1 MENNIQVGIEL
12 LVLGLGTVFLV
23 LFVLMLVMKVLS
35 YLVNRPAVNHVQSV
49 STDECTQ
56 EEIAA
61 ISAVLKRI
69 APEKNI
75 SVVKLK
81 AIKETN

>member
-1 MENNIQVGIEL
+1 MGNNIQVGIEL
-12 LVLGLGTVFLV
+12 LVLGLGMVFLV
-23 LFVLMLVMKVLS
+23 LFILMIIMWVLS
-35 YLVNRPAVNHVQSV
+35 YLVNRVSVNQAQSV

-61 ISAVLKRI
+61 IAAVLQRI
-69 APEKNI
+69 APEKKI